1 MKNFEID
8 RHRLS
13 HLSLTQIYLALYF
26 TTMRD
31 TQWSEPLPTN
41 EPVKREVKVENS
53 SVVHVTGAALRRPCT
68 ETSKWTVDVLAQRAL
83 QTFLTKAHAF
93 TKLSPW
99 KPSVESHGSSLSS
112 SPKDDFSLSPLVWKH
127 KRYLNSISSFIAKKK
142 CGTTILTGLVNRWQ
156 KSCVAGYAMSWQLPF
171 SYRINLQLW
180 NLLPHKLYFRCTS
193 MAEDLC
199 ACANLGTLWKFVISY
214 QLVLRTLVGVRLG
227 IARLG

>member
-142 CGTTILTGLVNRWQ
+142 CGNNNTNWVSKPMAKILCGWLCHVLAIAIFVQDKSSAVESPTT
-156 KSCVAGYAMSWQLPF
+156 
-171 SYRINLQLW
+171 
-180 NLLPHKLYFRCTS
+180 
-193 MAEDLC
+193 
-199 ACANLGTLWKFVISY
+199 
-214 QLVLRTLVGVRLG
+214 
-227 IARLG
+227 